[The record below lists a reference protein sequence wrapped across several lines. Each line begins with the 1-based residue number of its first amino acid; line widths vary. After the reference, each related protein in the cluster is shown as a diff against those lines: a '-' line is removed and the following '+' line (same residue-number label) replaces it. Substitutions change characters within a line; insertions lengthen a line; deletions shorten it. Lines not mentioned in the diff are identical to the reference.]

1 MSWQRQFNFM
11 KPNYRRCVSC
21 RRIFPK
27 EQLWRVVKAYPDQ
40 QILLDS
46 GMGRSA
52 YLCPNESCLQ
62 KARQK
67 KQLQR
72 SLKTPIPQ
80 QIYQCLQARLE
91 SPTLPVR
98 KT

>member
-1 MSWQRQFNFM
+1 M

-21 RRIFPK
+21 RQIFPK
-27 EQLWRVVKAYPDQ
+27 EQLWRVVRVHPSHSV
-40 QILLDS
+40 LLDS

-52 YLCPNESCLQ
+52 YLCPQADCLQ

-67 KQLQR
+67 NYFQR
-72 SLKTPIPQ
+72 SLKVRIPEH
-80 QIYQCLQARLE
+80 IYQSLQERLE
-91 SPTLPVR
+91 SQNLPVG